1 MTAIN
6 RRTFLAS
13 AAAFAATPA
22 LGQGRS
28 SGDVDVAIIGAGAA
42 GLAAARRVAAAGRRY
57 VLIEAGNRIG
67 GRCVTDTRSF
77 GAPFDLGAHWI
88 RQADN
93 NPVVKAAGKAGL
105 DVYPVPPG
113 QKIRIGVRNARE
125 GELEAFLTGQVRA
138 IRAIAETVRGK
149 GDIDAARALPTDL
162 GDWESTIKFA
172 LGPFGVAKDLADV
185 SAVDF
190 ARLDRD
196 TEALCSQGYGAV
208 LARAA
213 QGIQAQLSTPVTG
226 IQWDRGL
233 EIETRKAPMGYL
245 AASELAAKKARADSR
260 TIRKR
265 G

>member
-67 GRCVTDTRSF
+67 GRCVTDARSF

-149 GDIDAARALPTDL
+149 GDIDAARALPTDPSSSRWDPSASPRTSPMSRPWTSR
-162 GDWESTIKFA
+162 GSTATPKPCA
-172 LGPFGVAKDLADV
+172 
-185 SAVDF
+185 
-190 ARLDRD
+190 ARVTAR
-196 TEALCSQGYGAV
+196 CS
-208 LARAA
+208 RA
-213 QGIQAQLSTPVTG
+213 Q
-226 IQWDRGL
+226 R
-233 EIETRKAPMGYL
+233 
-245 AASELAAKKARADSR
+245 RAYRRSCR
-260 TIRKR
+260 RP
-265 G
+265 